1 MRCTEYEF
9 KQGMVLGLWCLLG
22 RCSFEQ
28 GWNERYE
35 RVVSNVVRRGRVTR
49 QLLDRVSRMSLEI
62 FKVQSGSLDVVL
74 IVLDSCVF
82 LGSMKELIEFSMVV

>member
-1 MRCTEYEF
+1 M
-9 KQGMVLGLWCLLG
+9 
-22 RCSFEQ
+22 
-28 GWNERYE
+28 
-35 RVVSNVVRRGRVTR
+35 VSNVVRRGRVTR
-49 QLLDRVSRMSLEI
+49 QLLDRASRMSLEI

>member
-1 MRCTEYEF
+1 
-9 KQGMVLGLWCLLG
+9 
-22 RCSFEQ
+22 
-28 GWNERYE
+28 
-35 RVVSNVVRRGRVTR
+35 VVSNVVRRGRVTR
-49 QLLDRVSRMSLEI
+49 QLLDRASRMSLEI